1 MVSVFGVV
9 VVMSVMAY
17 SYSYVLLII
26 RATIARVEHG
36 VEHILPLEYIVRVGR
51 RVASAAS
58 GVRVGYACVGPGV
71 RGSVHQDSR
80 HYTTTTTTLSSSM
93 TGRQRRRGV
102 SRQGRRQIQNGHVP
116 NGIGFLRTVA
126 AMDQQIA
133 VTCEVGGR
141 KGKSGFGQRAL
152 YLRA

>member
-1 MVSVFGVV
+1 MVSVFGVG

-58 GVRVGYACVGPGV
+58 GVRVGYACVGLDVG
-71 RGSVHQDSR
+71 GSVHQDSR
-80 HYTTTTTTLSSSM
+80 HYTTTTLSSSSM